1 MAVAS
6 GPLAKLSIE
15 NQTSGE
21 VINVLF
27 NPNTYSI
34 SKSVTWG
41 PSNADD
47 KAKNTTKA
55 KLNAPPIE
63 FGGGGNRQLSLEL
76 FYDVTEQGKE
86 ADVRKETDK
95 VAALTLIARGKTPPK
110 GNKEEPPVCKISWG
124 RQSLDFPFTGVL
136 TSLTQKFTLFKSN
149 GNPVRATLSST
160 FMEWLPPETDKKK
173 TDPELTTKMVKRGD
187 TLSSI
192 AAEIYQDPKHWR
204 VIAEANNLD
213 DPRRLEVGRRL
224 SIPDLR

>member
-6 GPLAKLSIE
+6 GPLSKLSIK

-41 PSNADD
+41 PSTSESKEKNA
-47 KAKNTTKA
+47 TKA
-55 KLNAPPIE
+55 NSNAPPIE

-76 FYDVTEQGKE
+76 FYDVTEPHNKIE
-86 ADVRKETDK
+86 DVRIETDK
-95 VAALTLIARGKTPPK
+95 VVALTRIPNEAKKP
-110 GNKEEPPVCKISWG
+110 EPPVCEISWG
-124 RQSLDFPFTGVL
+124 KKSLDFPFIGVL

-149 GNPVRATLSST
+149 GNPVRATLSCT
-160 FMEWLPPETDKKK
+160 FMEWLPPEKDKKK
-173 TDPELTTKMVKRGD
+173 TDPEMTTKMVKRGD

-192 AAEIYQDPKHWR
+192 AAEVYQDPKHWR
-204 VIAEANNLD
+204 AIAEANNLD